1 MPMNHN
7 VQPMTDT
14 NVPSQSLTISNRN
27 DYQDALVTAHFP
39 LVMKLARCCQKN
51 YSHALEMSDLVSAGE
66 EALVLA
72 SRTFDPSVGAPFS
85 AYAAK
90 SIKNAFKKAYKELHP
105 VVSVRFQD
113 AAQYDALEGQL
124 WSDYEYELKRQNRI
138 DEVRDLV
145 GQLDDREH
153 RLYELRFVDDMTLQ
167 EMGAYYG
174 VSHQAVDHR
183 LHRMYNKLGVKLAP
197 GDCSYRRSA

>member
-1 MPMNHN
+1 MNHN
-7 VQPMTDT
+7 LQPMTDT
-14 NVPSQSLTISNRN
+14 NVPSQSLTISSRK
-27 DYQDALVTAHFP
+27 DYQDALVTAHFS
-39 LVMKLARCCQKN
+39 LVMKLARCCSKN

-72 SRTFDPSVGAPFS
+72 SRTFDPSVGVPFG

>member
-1 MPMNHN
+1 MNHN
-7 VQPMTDT
+7 YQSMTEA
-14 NVPSQSLTISNRN
+14 NVSSQSLTISSRK
-27 DYQDALVTAHFP
+27 DYQDTLVTAHFP
-39 LVMKLARCCQKN
+39 LVMKLAKCCWKN
-51 YSHALEMSDLVSAGE
+51 YSNALEMADLVSAGE

-72 SRTFDPSVGAPFS
+72 SRTFDPSVGAPFG

-105 VVSVRFQD
+105 VVFVRFQD
-113 AAQYDALEGQL
+113 AAQYDTLEGQL
-124 WSDYEYELKRQNRI
+124 WSDYEHELKRWNRI

-145 GQLDDREH
+145 GQLNDKEH

-167 EMGAYYG
+167 EMGTYYET
-174 VSHQAVDHR
+174 SHQAVDHR

-197 GDCSYRRSA
+197 EDYSYRRSA

>member
-1 MPMNHN
+1 MNHN
-7 VQPMTDT
+7 YQPMADA
-14 NVPSQSLTISNRN
+14 NVPSQSLTFNSRK

-39 LVMKLARCCQKN
+39 LVMKLARCYSKN
-51 YSHALEMSDLVSAGE
+51 YSNALEMADLVSAGE

-72 SRTFDPSVGAPFS
+72 SRTFDPSVGAPFD

-90 SIKNAFKKAYKELHP
+90 SIKNAFKKTYKELHP
-105 VVSVRFQD
+105 VVFVRVQD
-113 AAQYDALEGQL
+113 AAQFDALEGEL
-124 WSDYEYELKRQNRI
+124 WSDYEHELKRQNRI

-145 GQLDDREH
+145 GQLADREH

-183 LHRMYNKLGVKLAP
+183 LYRMYNKLGVKLAP
-197 GDCSYRRSA
+197 RDYSYRRSA

>member
-1 MPMNHN
+1 MNN
-7 VQPMTDT
+7 NYQSMIDA
-14 NVPSQSLTISNRN
+14 NVPSQSLTLSSRK
-27 DYQDALVTAHFP
+27 DYQDALVTTHFP
-39 LVMKLARCCQKN
+39 LVMKLARCCSKN
-51 YSHALEMSDLVSAGE
+51 YSNALELADLVSAGE

-72 SRTFDPSVGAPFS
+72 SRTFDPSVGAPFG

-105 VVSVRFQD
+105 VVFVRFQD

-124 WSDYEYELKRQNRI
+124 WSDYEHELKRQNRI

-167 EMGAYYG
+167 EMGDYYET
-174 VSHQAVDHR
+174 SHQAVDHR